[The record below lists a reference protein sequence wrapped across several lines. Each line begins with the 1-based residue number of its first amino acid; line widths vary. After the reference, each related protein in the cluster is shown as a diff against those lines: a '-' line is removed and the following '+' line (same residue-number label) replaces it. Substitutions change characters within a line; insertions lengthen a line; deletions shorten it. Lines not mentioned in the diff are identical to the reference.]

1 VAPGIVRAVEGNTVF
16 AMLIEVDPDNGGP
29 RVAVCEG
36 IYLSRESAKQAA
48 RSLRRGKKWPGGVIA
63 GRQIQEME
71 VRP

>member
-16 AMLIEVDPDNGGP
+16 ALVVEVDPDNGGP
-29 RVAVCEG
+29 RMAVCEG
-36 IYLSRESAKQAA
+36 VYLSRESAKQAA

-63 GRQIQEME
+63 GRKVQDLE